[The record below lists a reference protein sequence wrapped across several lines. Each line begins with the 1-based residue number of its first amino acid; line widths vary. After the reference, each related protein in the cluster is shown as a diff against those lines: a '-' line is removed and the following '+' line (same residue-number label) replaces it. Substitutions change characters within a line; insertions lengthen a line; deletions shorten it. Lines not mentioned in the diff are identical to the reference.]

1 MAFGVSKEIIED
13 IRSRCDIVEL
23 IGMFVQLRRAGT
35 NTYKGLCPF
44 HLEKTPSF
52 HVDAAR
58 QTFHCFG
65 CGKGGDVFRFFM
77 EKENVGFVDA
87 LHMLASRV
95 GVVIP
100 ENAPGGDPG
109 EGRRR
114 AGERERLFQV
124 NEAFAEFFHRVLVSN
139 PASPAA
145 LYLQKRGIP
154 PEVAEKF
161 RIGAC
166 PDDWTA
172 CLNYGRSIGF
182 TDAELVNSGIVSR
195 KAETGRCYDHFKGR
209 LTFTIESEQGRAVG
223 FSARALEATP
233 AGGKYIN
240 TTETPIFKK
249 GNLLYALPLAR
260 RMMSEKNMAIICEGQ
275 LDTIAFH
282 RAGFACAV
290 APQGTSFTEN
300 QGRILRRYA
309 GRIFLALDSDAAG
322 QKAIRRDLE
331 ILLPMSFD
339 IRVIRIPGGK
349 DPDELFRNGG
359 AEAVQQAVAGAV
371 SWLQV
376 LCDSLPERYDMSS
389 PAGRGQAAAEVA
401 EFLGK
406 VTNQVELEL
415 YVREAAT
422 ALGVSEDAFWA
433 ELRQVRRKLRG
444 EEERRSRFA
453 GQEQEAKPPVRPV
466 EERYPSALLTLLALA
481 VNYEEAARQIAELL
495 PPEELSGESP
505 PERAINLAVNAALN
519 GEFDQAGSAI
529 SDMLLEHPS
538 PAVSRLL
545 VGDHQYADV
554 SRAVL
559 DSVRELRRIRREE
572 KRRTLTL
579 RLRQAAT
586 AEERTAILGQLVELN
601 RK

>member
-44 HLEKTPSF
+44 HQEKTPSF

-209 LTFTIESEQGRAVG
+209 LTFTIENEQGRAVG

-586 AEERTAILGQLVELN
+586 AEERTAILEQLVELN